1 MFTLVKE
8 GQGNVI
14 QKNKARGTR
23 RNACKLQDTYAL
35 EKAIKHLEKC
45 EQAQAENEKLTQLL
59 DEVLVN
65 VDRLEK
71 KKASQ
76 RVLASLVWESVPGMA
91 TLPVRV
97 LWMAAFFLPQLLS
110 LSSQHVV
117 Q

>member
-1 MFTLVKE
+1 M
-8 GQGNVI
+8 

-23 RNACKLQDTYAL
+23 RNACNLQDTFAL

-59 DEVLVN
+59 DEVNVN
-65 VDRLEK
+65 RLEK

-76 RVLASLVWESVPGMA
+76 RVLASLIWESVPGIA

-97 LWMAAFFLPQLLS
+97 LWMAAFFLPQSLS
-110 LSSQHVV
+110 LSSQ